1 MGSNPTSRT
10 RAQVQCERLVKKMTF
25 INIIDQDTF
34 MNKNVLG
41 IVSISLLLAVVV
53 FRFLITIMYATEQ
66 SSSQIMNEILLS
78 IVGFLIT
85 FGAIFF
91 VIQKFG
97 SKIKLLSNRMIA
109 ILFIIISLVILFL

>member
-1 MGSNPTSRT
+1 
-10 RAQVQCERLVKKMTF
+10 
-25 INIIDQDTF
+25 

-41 IVSISLLLAVVV
+41 IVSISLLLAVVA

-78 IVGFLIT
+78 AVGSLIT
-85 FGAIFF
+85 FCAIFF

-97 SKIKLLSNRMIA
+97 SKTKFLSNRTIA
-109 ILFIIISLVILFL
+109 IFLIIISLVILFL